1 MEEGDDPN
9 FISDTNNL
17 ITIKQKGPLLRDIR
31 DSDMARAP
39 GVSKV
44 ATTGRWS
51 EAAEPVNSV
60 GSSLTV
66 LQCHGELYS
75 WE

>member
-1 MEEGDDPN
+1 M
-9 FISDTNNL
+9 SCT
-17 ITIKQKGPLLRDIR
+17 PLLMDLVLNMLVSILA
-31 DSDMARAP
+31 SCLEGARAP
-39 GVSKV
+39 GVSKM